1 MRAVFQSLKANG
13 APRWSEGD
21 FPPRPTKKKEETTL
35 ETLGK
40 LAALGESVAFKVDCV
55 PKRNE
60 TKKNERKKEKKK
72 SGRGGVGGGHGRV
85 VAQVRSV
92 NGRVHLRPG
101 VDTKGRYLSGRVGSG
116 FVSFA
121 FFLLRRPLCGRARPA
136 TRKTNGGRRW

>member
-60 TKKNERKKEKKK
+60 TKKNERKKEKKRADGAG
-72 SGRGGVGGGHGRV
+72 SEGATVESSLRC
-85 VAQVRSV
+85 ARSMD
-92 NGRVHLRPG
+92 GFIFGPAS
-101 VDTKGRYLSGRVGSG
+101 TQRVG
-116 FVSFA
+116 
-121 FFLLRRPLCGRARPA
+121 
-136 TRKTNGGRRW
+136 T